1 MSWLPQAE
9 DKMSNMQPIAADPRR
24 VRIQMEELKVTTIIT
39 IHVQTLYC
47 YPDAPIIKVL
57 CNLKACCNSPN

>member
-24 VRIQMEELKVTTIIT
+24 VRIQMEELKVTTM
-39 IHVQTLYC
+39 TL
-47 YPDAPIIKVL
+47 L
-57 CNLKACCNSPN
+57 